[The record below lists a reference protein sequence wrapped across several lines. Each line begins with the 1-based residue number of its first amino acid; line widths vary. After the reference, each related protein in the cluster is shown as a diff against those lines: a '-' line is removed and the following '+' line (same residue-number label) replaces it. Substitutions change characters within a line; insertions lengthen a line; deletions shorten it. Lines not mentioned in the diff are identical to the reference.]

1 MRKKLPHFIML
12 LLIIAMCYPIVFL
25 VTGSFM
31 GEGELIEKIGVI
43 FGAVKGRY
51 TSWSM
56 LPENPNIWSY
66 IKVLFDS
73 PEFFTAFW
81 NTIKIALITLALQ
94 CIVNISAA
102 WGLAVYDFPGKKS
115 VLRLYIIL
123 LILPFQVLMLPQYLV
138 MDRLGLTDTI
148 GAVILPMVFSP
159 QFIFILY
166 YFFKKI
172 PDHIFDAARTEGA
185 SEWKIFIYIG
195 LPLCRT
201 GLLAAAVLSAAECF
215 NIIEQP
221 LLFFKTKTLWPLSL
235 YLPNAKMDKVGENF
249 VAAVLSLLPL
259 VLVYLY
265 GLSCIEEDVTSK
277 K

>member
-81 NTIKIALITLALQ
+81 NTIKIALITLVLQ

-148 GAVILPMVFSP
+148 WAVILPMVFSP

-172 PDHIFDAARTEGA
+172 PDHIIDAARTEGA

-201 GLLAAAVLSAAECF
+201 GLLAAAVLSTAECF